1 MANIPANILVVA
13 EQLGGELK
21 KATLNC
27 ITFARELGSKTGSG
41 FDIAVLGSGIGGV
54 AEALAGYG
62 AGTVYTVDSDALA
75 NYLAQPFANALA
87 GVISESGATHI
98 VGPSDTFGK
107 DLLPRVAAK
116 LGAGMVSDVMAITDA
131 GGLAFK
137 RPMYAGNIIATVKAN
152 TDNVVF
158 SVRITE
164 YDAAEPSGGASSVTA
179 VNADTGE
186 YNARFIEFA
195 QTASERPEL
204 TDADVVVSGGRGL
217 KDGESFYRL
226 MNPLAD
232 QFNAAIGASRAVVDS
247 WPEVPNDLQIGQ
259 TGKVVAPDLYF
270 AIAISGAIQHLAGM
284 KNSKTIVAINKD
296 PDAPIFQVADYGL
309 VADAFKAV
317 PELVK
322 QVKAAKA

>member
-1 MANIPANILVVA
+1 MANILIVA

-27 ITFARELGSKTGSG
+27 ITFARELGGKLGTG

-54 AEALAGYG
+54 ADALAGYG
-62 AGTVYTVDSDALA
+62 AGTIYTVESDALA

-87 GVISESGATHI
+87 GVISQSGATHI
-98 VGPSDTFGK
+98 VGPSDTYGK

-116 LGAGMVSDVMAITDA
+116 LGAGMVSDVLALVGD
-131 GGLAFK
+131 GGDLAYK
-137 RPMYAGNIIATVKAN
+137 RPMYAGNIVATVKAN
-152 TDNVVF
+152 TDSVVF
-158 SVRITE
+158 SVRTTE
-164 YDAAEPSGGASSVTA
+164 YDAAEASGGASAVTSVTA
-179 VNADTGE
+179 NVGE
-186 YNARFIEFA
+186 YGARFIEFA

-204 TDADVVVSGGRGL
+204 TDADVVVAGGRGL
-217 KDGESFYRL
+217 KDGASFYGL

-247 WPEVPNDLQIGQ
+247 WSEVPNDLQVGQ
-259 TGKVVAPDLYF
+259 TGKVVAPNLYF
-270 AIAISGAIQHLAGM
+270 AVAISGAIQHLAGM

-309 VADAFKAV
+309 AADAFKAV
-317 PELVK
+317 PELVE
-322 QVKAAKA
+322 QVKAAKG